1 MDANNISSLIAVV
14 NCKNVLIV
22 PPNVPVKDRTLELTK
37 FSVAIG
43 LPLYL
48 GWTVKSH
55 WPGGG
60 VLPAIVMLPDTSS
73 LLAMFMFCM
82 VAVPTVALLTFA
94 VEMVA
99 FVMLAVGKMAVP
111 VNVASFIVALSRC
124 NGSSAFFRSVIS

>member
-1 MDANNISSLIAVV
+1 
-14 NCKNVLIV
+14 
-22 PPNVPVKDRTLELTK
+22 
-37 FSVAIG
+37 
-43 LPLYL
+43 
-48 GWTVKSH
+48 
-55 WPGGG
+55 
-60 VLPAIVMLPDTSS
+60 MLPDTSS

-99 FVMLAVGKMAVP
+99 FVMLAVGKTAVP